1 MKNSMQ
7 DLNNHLFA
15 QLERLNDE
23 DLSTENMKHEV
34 NKANAMAKVANVIS
48 QNAALELKA
57 QKMADEGY
65 IQSKPKML
73 QEKPKSITGVTNGK

>member
-1 MKNSMQ
+1 MKNSME

-23 DLSTENMKHEV
+23 GLSPEQINNEI
-34 NKANAMAKVANVIS
+34 NKANAMARVANVIS

-73 QEKPKSITGVTNGK
+73 QEKPKTVPGVGHG

>member
-23 DLSTENMKHEV
+23 DMSPDQMKTEI
-34 NKANAMAKVANVIS
+34 NKANAMANVAKVIS

-57 QKMADEGY
+57 QQMADDGY
-65 IQSKPKML
+65 IHSKPKIL
-73 QEKPKSITGVTNGK
+73 QDKKPAIGSQS